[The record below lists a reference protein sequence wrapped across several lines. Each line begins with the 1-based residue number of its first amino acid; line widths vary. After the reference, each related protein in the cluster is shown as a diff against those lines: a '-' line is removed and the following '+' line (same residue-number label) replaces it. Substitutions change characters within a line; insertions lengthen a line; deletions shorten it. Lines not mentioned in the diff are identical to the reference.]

1 MNANIV
7 YNKHVSST
15 LCTFSG
21 ENSCLRWSKQMK
33 KKKNTNILTIAT
45 PVKINL
51 HKITKTETKT
61 AFKVKQNK
69 PDDHN

>member
-1 MNANIV
+1 
-7 YNKHVSST
+7 
-15 LCTFSG
+15 
-21 ENSCLRWSKQMK
+21 MK